1 MALTD
6 YFQDLTKAASERI
19 SNIGGALNQS
29 ADIGRTKRTFSYDVF
44 PSDLG
49 SAYYDHYMTITAMV
63 ADSLVKTPTNDGTY
77 IGNIGSERAEY
88 SVGMFIPGSGGQ
100 TTINYTDSHDYVD
113 IKLSNVMGAA
123 VGGFFG
129 TGDPTATVKALG
141 AAAGHPINPGV
152 EVLYRSTELRKFMF
166 VFLMSPT
173 NEKESQS
180 MKNIIK
186 RLRMYA
192 APESNTKLGGYVY
205 NSPAEFVI
213 KFYHKGQENT
223 NIPRIRRCV
232 ITGIDANF
240 TPTGEWSTFSN
251 GHPVSCQLTINF
263 REMEIIHRKLVED
276 GY

>member
-6 YFQDLTKAASERI
+6 YFQDLTKAAQERTSTI
-19 SNIGGALNQS
+19 AGQLNQA
-29 ADIGRTKRTFSYDVF
+29 ADVGRTKRQFSYDVF

-77 IGNIGSERAEY
+77 IGNVGTERAEY

-100 TTINYTDSHDYVD
+100 TTINYTDAHEYVD

-123 VGGFFG
+123 VGAFFG
-129 TGDPTATVKALG
+129 IGDQTSTVKALG
-141 AAAGHPINPGV
+141 AQAGHPINPGV

-166 VFLMSPT
+166 VFLMSPV

-180 MKNIIK
+180 MQNIIK

-192 APESNTKLGGYVY
+192 APEMNTASSYFY
-205 NSPAEFVI
+205 NSPAEFII
-213 KFYHKGQENT
+213 KFYHKGKENDK
-223 NIPRIRRCV
+223 IPKIRRCV
-232 ITGIDANF
+232 LTGIDANF

-251 GHPVSCQLTINF
+251 GHPVSCQLTVNF
-263 REMEIIHRKLVED
+263 REMEIIHRKLIED